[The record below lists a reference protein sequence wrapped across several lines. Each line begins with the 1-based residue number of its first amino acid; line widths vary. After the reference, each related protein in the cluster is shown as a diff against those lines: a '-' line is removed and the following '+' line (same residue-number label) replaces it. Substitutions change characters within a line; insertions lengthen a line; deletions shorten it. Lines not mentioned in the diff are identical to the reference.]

1 MALKTNI
8 PGERQILDE
17 SFEANED
24 VSSSQYRMVV
34 SAGSVTAGKNKAG
47 LPGGQGV
54 FPLGAL
60 LNTPASGEVAEVR
73 MIGEALLE
81 AVGTF
86 NAGIQLTIDGATG
99 LVGAA
104 ASGDFVIG
112 IAKES
117 SNEANQLVTVILNT
131 VATAQLN

>member
-8 PGERQILDE
+8 PGERLILDE

-24 VSSSQYRMVV
+24 LSSSAHRMVV
-34 SAGSVTAGKNKAG
+34 SAGSVTSGKNKAG
-47 LPGGQGV
+47 LPSGQGV

-60 LNTPASGEVAEVR
+60 LNDPAIAEVAEVR

-86 NAGIQLTIDGATG
+86 NAGIQVTIADSAG
-99 LVGAA
+99 LIGAA
-104 ASGDFVIG
+104 SSGDFVIG

-117 SNEANQLVTVILNT
+117 ANEANQFVTVILNT
-131 VATAQLN
+131 VNSAQLN